1 MVISC
6 WTLVAYF
13 VISKW
18 KGEKQSWKY
27 ILPLATMRGSHIYS
41 SDAVVATTRAAEG
54 MAAQRY
60 CETDCDSLR
69 SVVPARHEPG
79 GVPSCAH
86 PKHGVWQS
94 IGAGMALALQR
105 WRSRNNAEPW
115 ALAHSLNP
123 SPLESHL
130 ASSGCSGNVE
140 GVCEP
145 DLVSRGKIILLWL
158 FFSRFALDI
167 IK

>member
-1 MVISC
+1 
-6 WTLVAYF
+6 
-13 VISKW
+13 
-18 KGEKQSWKY
+18 
-27 ILPLATMRGSHIYS
+27 MRGSHIYS

-86 PKHGVWQS
+86 PKH
-94 IGAGMALALQR
+94 
-105 WRSRNNAEPW
+105 
-115 ALAHSLNP
+115 
-123 SPLESHL
+123 ESHL

-145 DLVSRGKIILLWL
+145 DLRICRVREWL
-158 FFSRFALDI
+158 NKYCMWKEVDEKDFGFEIGAFD
-167 IK
+167 